1 MKKAFWFSFLG
12 AVALGTGWHFLYIAA
27 PCPLTAL
34 LAPVNESVW
43 EHLKLLFYPPLLC
56 ALVLSFRWNST
67 RRTYW
72 SGALA
77 GIASMPVLLLGL
89 YYPLT
94 AGFFVPA
101 ASAFNIILYVLVLL
115 CGWALGAHLI
125 NTGRA
130 DRFLGALVILAG
142 VFWAAL
148 TVFTAAAPPLP
159 IFISK

>member
-1 MKKAFWFSFLG
+1 MKKAFRLSFLS
-12 AVALGTGWHFLYIAA
+12 ALALGAGWHFLYRAV

-56 ALVLSFRWNST
+56 ALVLSFRWSGS

-77 GIASMPVLLLGL
+77 GTLAMPPILLGL

-94 AGFFVPA
+94 AGFSVPA
-101 ASAFNIILYVLVLL
+101 ASALNILLYVFVML
-115 CGWALGAHLI
+115 CGWSLWAYLMK
-125 NTGRA
+125 TGRA
-130 DRFLGALVILAG
+130 DRFLGLLVITAG

-148 TVFTAAAPPLP
+148 TVFTAAAPPLR
-159 IFISK
+159 IFIAK